1 MLEIWLINDL
11 IIWAVYASMTEGM
24 IFENIDRGI
33 RAYLYQRV
41 KPPILRTEKDMDN
54 VYLIVDED
62 LHHYRRWK
70 KATDTVDYWLKPLY
84 KCPICQPSVW
94 GSAGFLIFVDQPL
107 YFWPIYVIS
116 MVGAN
121 YIISQA
127 ISKHITI
134 DSE

>member
-1 MLEIWLINDL
+1 MIEIWLLNIL

-41 KPPILRTEKDMDN
+41 KPEIYYIMGS
-54 VYLIVDED
+54 YLQSP
-62 LHHYRRWK
+62 HHYRRWK
-70 KATDTVDYWLKPLY
+70 KSTDSVDYWLKPLY
-84 KCPICQPSVW
+84 KCGVCMPSIW
-94 GSAGFLIFVDQPL
+94 GSAVFLIFVDQPL
-107 YFWPIYVIS
+107 YFWPIYVIT

-134 DSE
+134 DQ

>member
-1 MLEIWLINDL
+1 MLETWVINDL
-11 IIWAVYASMTEGM
+11 IIWAIYASMTEGM

-41 KPPILRTEKDMDN
+41 KPEIWPEGVNYFT
-54 VYLIVDED
+54 VS
-62 LHHYRRWK
+62 HYRRWK
-70 KATDTVDYWLKPLY
+70 NATESVDYWLKPFY
-84 KCPICQPSVW
+84 KCAICMPSIW

>member
-1 MLEIWLINDL
+1 MLEIWVINDL

-41 KPPILRTEKDMDN
+41 KPEIYYELTLIKEKN
-54 VYLIVDED
+54 
-62 LHHYRRWK
+62 HYRRWK
-70 KATDTVDYWLKPLY
+70 KKTDSVDYWLKPFY
-84 KCPICQPSVW
+84 KCAICMPSIW

-134 DSE
+134 DNG